1 MLRRF
6 TSLIAVAAICAGN
19 LAIPLPLARPARSGD
34 EPYPCQ
40 HCGCGCRTA
49 EMCWNDC
56 CCYTAA
62 EKVEW
67 ARRNGITAPA
77 HVLQAAAAQRLERT
91 AAASPKP
98 AASCPACE
106 KGGARPSECGA
117 EHACCQVGARSATG
131 SCCKR
136 AARSSGGER
145 KGRWDIVL
153 IASALKCRGVSVS
166 VVALAPA
173 VLPAPEGLLERP
185 VPAHRAWQHPASLY
199 VVPALERVSPPPEL
213 AVV

>member
-6 TSLIAVAAICAGN
+6 TSLMAVAAICAGN
-19 LAIPLPLARPARSGD
+19 VAIPLPLARPARSGE

-67 ARRNGITAPA
+67 ARRHGVAAPP
-77 HVLQAAAAQRLERT
+77 HVLRAAAKQLLGRT
-91 AAASPKP
+91 AAAPSAK
-98 AASCPACE
+98 CPACVQAGVRP
-106 KGGARPSECGA
+106 GGCDAGQ
-117 EHACCQVGARSATG
+117 ACCQVAAPSATG
-131 SCCKR
+131 SCCQR
-136 AARSSGGER
+136 AARPSAGARAS
-145 KGRWDIVL
+145 KWTTVL
-153 IASALKCRGVSVS
+153 IASALKCRGVSVT

-173 VLPAPEGLLERP
+173 VLPSSEGSPEGP
-185 VPAHRAWQHPASLY
+185 VPAHRAWLDATTIYLA
-199 VVPALERVSPPPEL
+199 PALERVSPPPER
-213 AVV
+213 AVL